1 MRRGARSATWL
12 TRRRAAQIHTVTPDP
27 DAAGAVLVGTDIG
40 ELWRVRR
47 DAGWA
52 LLARG
57 LPMVQST
64 LPLD

>member
-1 MRRGARSATWL
+1 
-12 TRRRAAQIHTVTPDP
+12 VTPDP